1 MISKSKAKKE
11 MFVSCDLG
19 YGAIK
24 ANFDGVKVKQDSVY
38 VPIYE
43 NPSWEDGIDLEDP
56 DAVDEAIKNLLNKLD
71 VSINDTRYLVG
82 KSALDKLGQTITMQM
97 DAPNG
102 KANSNSAIILPDAF
116 IAGRAIQEAYENS
129 SDEFVIGEPI
139 QVNVQMVTALPIS
152 EARNEN
158 GEDVRPEYADR
169 FTKKVH
175 TVTVHSLGEDIVVRI
190 KYDNILVLKEGQ
202 IATNSAIQH
211 GDATLAKKLI
221 AQLKK
226 DYPDRADEAE
236 DLILK
241 ATDYISIDIG
251 QGTTDMAL
259 FYEGAVNDNS
269 YSINQGF
276 GNIIEDVFKRFR
288 DPLVKTREDFVRVW
302 HGEAGLRDLQTKI
315 DNQIKHESNVLQA
328 DILTGL
334 TSLLRKN
341 PATKVIYVF
350 GGGSI
355 PMMERYDLGKKIKDR
370 IKLLRTPAVL
380 VWVGR
385 DYAQDLNEIALDNIV
400 SYLKEQAK

>member
-158 GEDVRPEYADR
+158 GEDVRPEYAD
-169 FTKKVH
+169 
-175 TVTVHSLGEDIVVRI
+175 
-190 KYDNILVLKEGQ
+190 
-202 IATNSAIQH
+202 
-211 GDATLAKKLI
+211 
-221 AQLKK
+221 
-226 DYPDRADEAE
+226 
-236 DLILK
+236 
-241 ATDYISIDIG
+241 
-251 QGTTDMAL
+251 
-259 FYEGAVNDNS
+259 
-269 YSINQGF
+269 
-276 GNIIEDVFKRFR
+276 
-288 DPLVKTREDFVRVW
+288 
-302 HGEAGLRDLQTKI
+302 
-315 DNQIKHESNVLQA
+315 
-328 DILTGL
+328 
-334 TSLLRKN
+334 
-341 PATKVIYVF
+341 
-350 GGGSI
+350 
-355 PMMERYDLGKKIKDR
+355 
-370 IKLLRTPAVL
+370 
-380 VWVGR
+380 
-385 DYAQDLNEIALDNIV
+385 
-400 SYLKEQAK
+400 